1 MRYVKTEWTH
11 VIHDWSGEEKSLSKK
26 SLSYNCKQKRKN
38 ESKWREDPK
47 IQKLKEDDSV
57 SVWVSRQK
65 FLEDNKRSLRSS
77 ERDVAKKL
85 SACLEQDGNVDRLS
99 EKQKDWIISIC
110 IKVGAYN
117 RRQW

>member
-65 FLEDNKRSLRSS
+65 FLEDNKISLRSS

-85 SACLEQDGNVDRLS
+85 SACLEEDGNVDRLS